1 MTTSVTATRISDG
14 AIIDAPPELIWK
26 VLRDFTAV
34 AQWHPAVEDCI
45 IEGGGPADRVGA
57 VRAIHLRDGALLRQR
72 VTALSDKDMSYSY
85 SAIESPLPLAYHSS
99 TVSAYWVLRAVRK
112 RWRPGMWSFA

>member
-1 MTTSVTATRISDG
+1 MTTSATATRISDG

-26 VLRDFTAV
+26 VLRDFSAV

-57 VRAIHLRDGALLRQR
+57 VRAIHLPDGAPWRER
-72 VTALSDKDMSYSY
+72 VIALSDKVMNHPYR
-85 SAIESPLPLAYHSS
+85 LHSI
-99 TVSAYWVLRAVRK
+99 AQ
-112 RWRPGMWSFA
+112 P

>member
-26 VLRDFTAV
+26 VLRDFSAV
-34 AQWHPAVEDCI
+34 AQRHPAVEGCI
-45 IEGGGPADRVGA
+45 IEGGGLADRVA
-57 VRAIHLRDGALLRQR
+57 VVRAIHLRDGAPLRER

-85 SAIESPLPLAYHSS
+85 SVIESPLP
-99 TVSAYWVLRAVRK
+99 
-112 RWRPGMWSFA
+112 